1 MLYKVLIKLY
11 VPEIDEAY
19 EMFIPINKTIGEISF
34 LLCELVNNLSKV
46 YPIRNNTRLVNRV
59 TGEIYDRNI
68 TVRESNIRNGSQLII
83 F

>member
-11 VPEIDEAY
+11 VPEIDETY

-34 LLCELVNNLSKV
+34 LLCKLINNISKV

>member
-11 VPEIDEAY
+11 VPELDDY
-19 EMFIPINKTIGEISF
+19 FDVFIPINEVIGEISF
-34 LLCELVNNLSKV
+34 LLCKLVNNLSKV